1 MCCVCLPLVDEIDVS
16 NTANLY
22 KSLAKTAPEIKECV
36 DACNVIAE
44 STKQQNDIGSVSVC
58 ARLMS
63 FWNKFV

>member
-1 MCCVCLPLVDEIDVS
+1 MS

-63 FWNKFV
+63 F

>member
-1 MCCVCLPLVDEIDVS
+1 MDEIDVS